1 MTSRLLKLCA
11 LAVLA
16 LAAAITQLSLAQ
28 TPPTLEEMKGEAD
41 RATDGRQAR
50 LCAELAAH
58 LVDIAS
64 EQFSHGNMQ
73 QGQATVQDVLNYG
86 SKAHS
91 VALNSKASMKDIKDT
106 ELALRKAER
115 SLGEL
120 KRTLSV
126 ADRAPLDGVEKKLDE
141 FRQDLLNVL
150 FAPKKKN

>member
-1 MTSRLLKLCA
+1 
-11 LAVLA
+11 
-16 LAAAITQLSLAQ
+16 
-28 TPPTLEEMKGEAD
+28 
-41 RATDGRQAR
+41 
-50 LCAELAAH
+50 
-58 LVDIAS
+58 
-64 EQFSHGNMQ
+64 MQ